1 VSPRRQSSLK
11 SHPAVARDVPSTAE
25 RLEQL
30 EATLH
35 TIELTLDIQFKRIAA
50 LQAEVDHLAAKT
62 STR

>member
-1 VSPRRQSSLK
+1 VK
-11 SHPAVARDVPSTAE
+11 SHPAIARDVPSTAE

-30 EATLH
+30 EAALH

-50 LQAEVDHLAAKT
+50 LQAQVDHLAAKT